1 DGTAQDYKIAVE
13 WYQKAATQ
21 GNVNAQF
28 NLGIL
33 YAKGLG
39 VSKNY
44 EIAKQWI
51 EKAAE
56 QGHENAKIIITQL
69 AS

>member
-1 DGTAQDYKIAVE
+1 M
-13 WYQKAATQ
+13 
-21 GNVNAQF
+21 NAQF